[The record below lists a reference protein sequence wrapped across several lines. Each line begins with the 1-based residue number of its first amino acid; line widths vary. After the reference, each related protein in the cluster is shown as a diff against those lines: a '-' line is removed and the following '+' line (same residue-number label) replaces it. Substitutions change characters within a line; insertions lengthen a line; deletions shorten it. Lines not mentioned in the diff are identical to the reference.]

1 MLSRPRHVL
10 EVSDLT
16 KADIEN
22 ILTLASLENPQR
34 VLDGKGVA
42 LIFEHPSA
50 RTRNAAEMAVFQ
62 LGGHPITISGNEIGI
77 DKRETAED
85 IARVLARFH
94 SLVAARVADHNSLV
108 RMADAID
115 HSTKHVPV
123 VNLLS
128 NRDHVTQIL
137 ADMLTIKQRFATIE
151 KVKVAYIGDPNNVC
165 YSLFHAAKILGF
177 ELSISSPYKYL
188 RSAKFISDSLSDDK
202 GDRLG
207 EYLYDKQKT
216 PAGDGFFQKAG
227 ENISLY
233 TNPLEAA
240 KNADVLYTDVFI
252 SMGEETMGQEKKRDF
267 ENYIIDSG
275 LVAHAKKTAIVM
287 HCLPA
292 HRGEEITSEVL
303 EGSQS
308 AVFDQ
313 AENRMHAMRGLF
325 AYILGGALAC
335 EGSM

>member
-1 MLSRPRHVL
+1 MDGVMLSRPRHVL

-22 ILTLASLENPQR
+22 IIAISSLKNPER
-34 VLDGKGVA
+34 VLDGQGVA

-94 SLVAARVADHNSLV
+94 SLIAARVADHNTLI

-115 HSTKHVPV
+115 NSTRHVPV

-128 NRDHVTQIL
+128 DRDHVTQIL
-137 ADMLTIKQRFATIE
+137 ADMITIKQRFSTTE
-151 KVKVAYIGDPNNVC
+151 KIKLAYIGDPNNVC
-165 YSLFHAAKILGF
+165 GSLFYAAKILGF
-177 ELSISSPYKYL
+177 ELSISSPYQYFL
-188 RSAKFISDSLSDDK
+188 QAKFISGFLSD
-202 GDRLG
+202 
-207 EYLYDKQKT
+207 EEQKT
-216 PAGDGFFQKAG
+216 HPGDGFFQQVT

-233 TNPLEAA
+233 TNPLAA
-240 KNADVLYTDVFI
+240 VENADVLYTDVFV
-252 SMGEETMGQEKKRDF
+252 SMGEESIAQEKKKDF
-267 ENYIIDSG
+267 ENYIIDTD

-292 HRGEEITSEVL
+292 HRGEEITGEVL
-303 EGSQS
+303 ESAQS
-308 AVFDQ
+308 VVFDQ
-313 AENRMHAMRGLF
+313 AENRMHAMRALF
-325 AYILGGALAC
+325 AYILGGTVT
-335 EGSM
+335 EGRGK